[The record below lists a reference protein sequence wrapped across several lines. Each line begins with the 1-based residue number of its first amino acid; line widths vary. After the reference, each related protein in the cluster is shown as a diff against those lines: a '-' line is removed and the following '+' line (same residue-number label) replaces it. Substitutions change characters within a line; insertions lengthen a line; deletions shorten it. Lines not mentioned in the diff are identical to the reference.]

1 MGTDAASKAGGGSG
15 TVEPEGAGQPAAP
28 DSGGNGALQ
37 PGQAHPDV
45 GAENPD
51 LRLREVR
58 VERGG
63 QKMNQITGELEIWKE
78 TQYFD
83 VREESHDN

>member
-1 MGTDAASKAGGGSG
+1 M
-15 TVEPEGAGQPAAP
+15 
-28 DSGGNGALQ
+28 
-37 PGQAHPDV
+37 

-63 QKMNQITGELEIWKE
+63 QKMNQITGELEVWKE

-83 VREESHDN
+83 VRGESHDN